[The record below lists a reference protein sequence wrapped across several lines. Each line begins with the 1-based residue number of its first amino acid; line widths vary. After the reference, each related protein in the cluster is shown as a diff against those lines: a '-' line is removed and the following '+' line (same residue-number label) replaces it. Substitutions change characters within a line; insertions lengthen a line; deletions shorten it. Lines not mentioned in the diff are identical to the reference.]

1 MKDMFNQCSICM
13 FAYLAETACLLWVV
27 PLLLV
32 STLTIGVL
40 ACTQMTTRLLSIVRE
55 ASQPAGPHAS
65 VEGLM
70 PGISAASPS
79 CQLQAVAMAN
89 TSDHLDS
96 PVPEPVAGGVHH
108 QSGPRD
114 QAPNL
119 KDQAPN
125 PEAVEPAA
133 AGVHHQSGPKDQAP
147 NLKDQAPNPEAVDCE
162 PAGPSHDQPMPQA
175 EPGMSES
182 SFHTTSLC
190 IATPSHANA
199 HDGAPEQ
206 AVPAAPEQMH
216 SKLFTHSVATLP
228 FINQLSTPVSPP
240 SSSPTRPSQA
250 FTRAIPS
257 SHGLVQEHQPDP
269 NPSSSLL
276 PNPAQAMAMPRRPIE
291 PAHISLTAATVKQ
304 AHRRSPSPPSA
315 LPELLGHYR
324 SASCSPEPE
333 LPPAQPQQEPRPK
346 STPSDTDQG
355 SGNPSL
361 EPAQP
366 ASAAARAI
374 MPDQAPLQGFEMG
387 AEPSPPGVAD
397 APAEEEPAHQSP
409 PRPLLGLSAETP
421 LPPTVLSPSSLDRP
435 PRQDSP
441 PDALQLP
448 ALDTGVQLAQQVC
461 EAAQVGDAASSPHKA
476 GFANSD
482 AAPKADSAAA
492 AAVEPAEAIAGEVL
506 DCHKLGCDYLTTAAA
521 TAAACIVLN
530 CDCMTSKTPC
540 RYVGV

>member
-1 MKDMFNQCSICM
+1 M
-13 FAYLAETACLLWVV
+13 V

-79 CQLQAVAMAN
+79 RQLQAVAMAN
-89 TSDHLDS
+89 TTDHLDS
-96 PVPEPVAGGVHH
+96 PLPEAAAGGVHH

-114 QAPNL
+114 Q
-119 KDQAPN
+119 
-125 PEAVEPAA
+125 
-133 AGVHHQSGPKDQAP
+133 SP

-175 EPGMSES
+175 EPGMLES
-182 SFHTTSLC
+182 SFHTGSLC

-216 SKLFTHSVATLP
+216 SKLFPHSVATLP

-250 FTRAIPS
+250 LTRAIPS

-276 PNPAQAMAMPRRPIE
+276 PNPVQAMEMPRRPIE
-291 PAHISLTAATVKQ
+291 PAHISLTAAAVKQ
-304 AHRRSPSPPSA
+304 VLRRPRSPPSA

-333 LPPAQPQQEPRPK
+333 LPPAQPQQEPQPK

-355 SGNPSL
+355 SGTPSL
-361 EPAQP
+361 EAAQP

-374 MPDQAPLQGFEMG
+374 MPDQAPLQGFETG

-397 APAEEEPAHQSP
+397 APAEEEPEHQSP

-421 LPPTVLSPSSLDRP
+421 LPPAVLSPSSFDRP
-435 PRQDSP
+435 PRQDSA

-461 EAAQVGDAASSPHKA
+461 EAAQVAASPPHMAGVANGDAAST
-476 GFANSD
+476 
-482 AAPKADSAAA
+482 ADGTAA

-521 TAAACIVLN
+521 ATAAAAAATAAATATAATVAW
-530 CDCMTSKTPC
+530 
-540 RYVGV
+540 GHE